1 MTTTAR
7 PSHADPAGGPA
18 TGNPAAAGRPPALP
32 AGAAALVEQVR
43 GTGPT
48 FTATSPLTGER
59 TVDVTSS
66 TPADVDSA
74 FADARAAQRP
84 WAGLPVARRAAVLLR
99 LHDLVLDRQAEGLDL
114 VQLEAG
120 KARRH
125 AVEEI
130 LDVAI
135 NARHYA
141 RAAARL
147 LRPRRRAG
155 ALPVLTR
162 TRELRFPVGVV
173 GVVSPWNYPLSLAAS
188 EVLPALAAGNAAVH
202 RPDPATMLSALWLR
216 ALAVEAGLPPALWQI
231 VAGEGSDVG
240 PLVTGRAD
248 LVCFTGSTRVGRE
261 VAAQAARRLVPSSL
275 ELGGKNPLLV
285 LDDADLDR
293 AVEGAIRACF
303 ASAGQLCVSAERVY
317 VADRLHD
324 EFLRRFVART
334 GTLRLGV
341 GGDFDAD
348 LGSLAS
354 ARQLDTVT
362 AHVTD
367 AVARGATLHTGG
379 RHRPDIGPY
388 VFEPAVLTGVV
399 PGMRMHAE
407 ETFGPVV
414 AVHRFDT
421 DDEAVA
427 LANDTA
433 YGLNASVFSGS
444 GARGEAVAARIDAG
458 AVNVNDG
465 YSAVWGSVDA
475 PMGGWKDSGLGGRH
489 GADGLLRFTRVKT
502 VARQRGLDLA
512 PAYHGP
518 GAHTAAWTR
527 RMTAAL
533 RLLRRTG
540 R

>member
-1 MTTTAR
+1 MTAAALTPQTA
-7 PSHADPAGGPA
+7 PP
-18 TGNPAAAGRPPALP
+18 GNPAVGGAPPALP
-32 AGAAALVEQVR
+32 AGVDALVDQVR

-48 FTATSPLTGER
+48 FTATSPLTGAA
-59 TVDVTSS
+59 TVVVPSS
-66 TPADVDSA
+66 GPADVDAA
-74 FADARAAQRP
+74 FADAAGAQRA
-84 WAGLPVARRAAVLLR
+84 WAALPVTRRAAVLLR
-99 LHDLVLDRQAEGLDL
+99 LHDLVLDRQADGLDL

-135 NARHYA
+135 TARYYA
-141 RAAARL
+141 RATARL
-147 LRPRRRAG
+147 LRPRRRGG
-155 ALPVLTR
+155 ALPLLTR

-173 GVVSPWNYPLSLAAS
+173 GVVSPWNYPLSLATA
-188 EVLPALAAGNAAVH
+188 EVLPALMAGNAVVH
-202 RPDPATMLSALWLR
+202 RPDPATMLTALWVR
-216 ALAVEAGLPPALWQI
+216 ALAVEAGLPAALWQV
-231 VAGEGSDVG
+231 VAGEGADVG
-240 PLVTGRAD
+240 PLVTERAD

-261 VAAQAARRLVPSSL
+261 VAAQAARRLVPASL

-293 AVEGAIRACF
+293 AVEGTIRACF
-303 ASAGQLCVSAERVY
+303 ASAGQLCVSIERVY

-334 GTLRLGV
+334 ATLRLGI

-362 AHVTD
+362 AHVAD
-367 AVARGATLHTGG
+367 AVEHGATVHTGG
-379 RHRPDIGPY
+379 RHRPDVGPY
-388 VFEPAVLTGVV
+388 VFEPTVLTGVT
-399 PGMRMHAE
+399 PGMRMYAE

-414 AVHRFDT
+414 AVHRFHT

-444 GARGEAVAARIDAG
+444 GARGEAVAARIEAG
-458 AVNVNDG
+458 SVNVDDG
-465 YSAVWGSVDA
+465 YSAVWGSIDA

-512 PAYHGP
+512 PAYHRP
-518 GAHTAAWTR
+518 GAETAAWTR
-527 RMTAAL
+527 RMTTAL
-533 RLLRRTG
+533 RLLRRVG

>member
-1 MTTTAR
+1 MTTTAL
-7 PSHADPAGGPA
+7 PPHADPAGGPV
-18 TGNPAAAGRPPALP
+18 TGNPTAAGRPPTLP
-32 AGAAALVEQVR
+32 TGAAALVGQVR
-43 GTGPT
+43 GTGPA
-48 FTATSPLTGER
+48 FTATSPLTGAR
-59 TVDVTSS
+59 TVDVPSS
-66 TPADVDSA
+66 TPADVDGA
-74 FADARAAQRP
+74 FADARAAQRS

-125 AVEEI
+125 AVEEV

-135 NARHYA
+135 NARYHA

-188 EVLPALAAGNAAVH
+188 EVLPALAAGNAVVH

-216 ALAVEAGLPPALWQI
+216 ALAVEAGLPPALWQV
-231 VAGEGSDVG
+231 VAGDGADVG

-341 GGDFDAD
+341 GGDFEAD

-362 AHVTD
+362 AHVAD
-367 AVARGATLHTGG
+367 AVERGATLHTGG

-388 VFEPAVLTGVV
+388 VFEPAVLTGVA

-433 YGLNASVFSGS
+433 YGLNASVFSRS

-512 PAYHGP
+512 PAYHRP
-518 GAHTAAWTR
+518 GAQSAAWTR

-540 R
+540 L

>member
-1 MTTTAR
+1 MTVTAT
-7 PSHADPAGGPA
+7 PVE
-18 TGNPAAAGRPPALP
+18 GNPAVAGTPPALP
-32 AGAAALVEQVR
+32 ATATALVGQVR
-43 GTGPT
+43 GTGPA

-59 TVDVTSS
+59 TVDVPSS
-66 TPADVDSA
+66 TAADLDAA
-74 FADARAAQRP
+74 FADARTAQRA
-84 WAGLPVARRAAVLLR
+84 WATLPASRRTRFLLR

-114 VQLEAG
+114 IQLEAG

-135 NARHYA
+135 NARYHA
-141 RAAARL
+141 RRTAKL

-162 TRELRFPVGVV
+162 AHELRFPVGVV
-173 GVVSPWNYPLSLAAS
+173 GVISPWNYPLSLAVA
-188 EVLPALAAGNAAVH
+188 EVLPALAAGNAVVH
-202 RPDPATMLSALWLR
+202 RPDPATMLTALWVR
-216 ALAVEAGLPPALWQI
+216 DLAVTAGLPAALWQV
-231 VAGEGSDVG
+231 VAGEGADVG
-240 PLVTGRAD
+240 PLVTDRAD

-261 VAAQAARRLVPSSL
+261 VAARAAHRLVPTSL

-303 ASAGQLCVSAERVY
+303 ASAGQLCVSIERVY
-317 VADRLHD
+317 VADKLHD

-334 GTLRLGV
+334 GALRLGV

-388 VFEPAVLTGVV
+388 VFEPTVLTGVT
-399 PGMRMHAE
+399 PQMRMFAE

-414 AVHRFDT
+414 AVYRFGT

-444 GARGEAVAARIDAG
+444 GRRGEAVAARIDAG
-458 AVNVNDG
+458 GVNVDDG

-502 VARQRGLDLA
+502 VARQRGPALA
-512 PAYHGP
+512 PAYHRP
-518 GAHTAAWTR
+518 AAETAAWTR

>member
-1 MTTTAR
+1 MTTTALT
-7 PSHADPAGGPA
+7 PHADPAGPA
-18 TGNPAAAGRPPALP
+18 TGNPAAPGRPPALP
-32 AGAAALVEQVR
+32 DGAGALVGQVR
-43 GTGPT
+43 GTGPA
-48 FTATSPLTGER
+48 FSATSPLNGAR
-59 TVDVTSS
+59 TVDVASS
-66 TPADVDSA
+66 TPADVDGA

-99 LHDLVLDRQAEGLDL
+99 LHDLVLDRQTEGLDL
-114 VQLEAG
+114 IQSEAG

-125 AVEEI
+125 AVEEV

-135 NARHYA
+135 NARYYA
-141 RAAARL
+141 RAATRL

-188 EVLPALAAGNAAVH
+188 EVLPALAAGNAVVH
-202 RPDPATMLSALWLR
+202 RPDPASMLSALWLR

-231 VAGEGSDVG
+231 VAGEGADVG
-240 PLVTGRAD
+240 PLVTERAD

-261 VAAQAARRLVPSSL
+261 VAAQAAHRLVPSSL

-317 VADRLHD
+317 VADPLHD
-324 EFLRRFVART
+324 EFLRRFVMRT
-334 GTLRLGV
+334 ATLRLGV
-341 GGDFDAD
+341 GGDFEAD

-354 ARQLDTVT
+354 ARQLDTVA
-362 AHVTD
+362 AHVAD
-367 AVARGATLHTGG
+367 AVERGATLHTGG

-388 VFEPAVLTGVV
+388 VFEPAVLTGVA
-399 PGMRMHAE
+399 PDMRMYAE

-414 AVHRFDT
+414 AVYRFRT

-512 PAYHGP
+512 PAYHRP
-518 GAHTAAWTR
+518 GAHSAAWTR

-540 R
+540 L

>member
-1 MTTTAR
+1 MTTTAL
-7 PSHADPAGGPA
+7 PPHADPAGGPV
-18 TGNPAAAGRPPALP
+18 TGNPTAAGRPPTLP

-43 GTGPT
+43 GTGPA
-48 FTATSPLTGER
+48 FTATSPLTGAR
-59 TVDVTSS
+59 TVDVPSS
-66 TPADVDSA
+66 TPADVDGA
-74 FADARAAQRP
+74 FADARAAQRS

-125 AVEEI
+125 AVEEV

-135 NARHYA
+135 NARYHA

-188 EVLPALAAGNAAVH
+188 EVLPALAAGNAVVH

-216 ALAVEAGLPPALWQI
+216 SLAVEAGLPPALWQV
-231 VAGEGSDVG
+231 VAGDGADVG

-341 GGDFDAD
+341 GGDFEAD

-362 AHVTD
+362 AHVAD
-367 AVARGATLHTGG
+367 AVERGATLHTGG

-388 VFEPAVLTGVV
+388 VFEPAVLTGVT

-433 YGLNASVFSGS
+433 YGLNASVFSRS

-512 PAYHGP
+512 PAYHRP
-518 GAHTAAWTR
+518 GAQSAAWTR

-540 R
+540 L

>member
-1 MTTTAR
+1 MTTTAHT
-7 PSHADPAGGPA
+7 PHADPAGPA
-18 TGNPAAAGRPPALP
+18 TGNPAAPGRPPALP
-32 AGAAALVEQVR
+32 TGAGALVGQVR
-43 GTGPT
+43 GTGPA
-48 FTATSPLTGER
+48 FSATSPLTGAR
-59 TVDVTSS
+59 TVDVASS
-66 TPADVDSA
+66 TPADVDGA

-99 LHDLVLDRQAEGLDL
+99 LHDLVLDRQTEGLDL
-114 VQLEAG
+114 VQSEAG

-125 AVEEI
+125 AVEEV

-135 NARHYA
+135 NARYYA

-147 LRPRRRAG
+147 LRPHRRAG

-188 EVLPALAAGNAAVH
+188 EVLPALAAGNAVVH
-202 RPDPATMLSALWLR
+202 RPDPASMLSALWLR

-231 VAGEGSDVG
+231 VAGEGADVG
-240 PLVTGRAD
+240 PLVTERAD

-317 VADRLHD
+317 VADPLHD

-334 GTLRLGV
+334 ATLRLGV
-341 GGDFDAD
+341 GGDFEAD

-362 AHVTD
+362 AHVAD
-367 AVARGATLHTGG
+367 AVERGATLHTGG

-388 VFEPAVLTGVV
+388 VFEPAVLTGVA
-399 PGMRMHAE
+399 PGMRMYAE

-414 AVHRFDT
+414 AVYRFHT

-512 PAYHGP
+512 PAYHRP
-518 GAHTAAWTR
+518 GAHSAAWTR

-540 R
+540 L

>member
-1 MTTTAR
+1 MTATAL
-7 PSHADPAGGPA
+7 PEQAGVA
-18 TGNPAAAGRPPALP
+18 GNPAVGGRPPALP
-32 AGAAALVEQVR
+32 GFAADLAAQVR
-43 GTGPT
+43 GTGPA
-48 FTATSPLTGER
+48 FGPHSPLTGER
-59 TVDVTSS
+59 TVDVPSS
-66 TPADVDSA
+66 TAADVAAA
-74 FADARAAQRP
+74 FADATVAQRA
-84 WAGLPVARRAAVLLR
+84 WAQTPVRRRAAILLR
-99 LHDLVLDRQAEGLDL
+99 LHDLILGRQGEGLDL
-114 VQLEAG
+114 IQLEAG

-125 AVEEI
+125 AVEEV
-130 LDVAI
+130 LDAAI
-135 NARHYA
+135 NARYYA
-141 RAAARL
+141 RSAARL

-162 TRELRFPVGVV
+162 ARELRFPVGVV
-173 GVVSPWNYPLSLAAS
+173 GVISPWNYPLSLAGS
-188 EVLPALAAGNAAVH
+188 EVLPALMAGNAVVH
-202 RPDPATMLSALWLR
+202 RPDPATTLTALWVR
-216 ALAVEAGLPPALWQI
+216 ALAVEAGLPAALWQV
-231 VAGEGSDVG
+231 VAGEGATVG
-240 PLVTGRAD
+240 PLITERAD
-248 LVCFTGSTRVGRE
+248 QVCFTGSTRVGRE
-261 VAAQAARRLVPSSL
+261 VAAAAAHRLVPASL

-303 ASAGQLCVSAERVY
+303 ASAGQLCVSVERIY

-334 GTLRLGV
+334 AALRLGV

-354 ARQLDTVT
+354 ARQLDTVA

-367 AVARGATLHTGG
+367 AVERGATLHTGG

-388 VFEPAVLTGVV
+388 VVEPAVLTGVA
-399 PGMRMHAE
+399 PGMRVYAE

-414 AVHRFDT
+414 AVYRFGT

-433 YGLNASVFSGS
+433 YGLNAAVFSGS
-444 GARGEAVAARIDAG
+444 GRRGEAVAARIEAG
-458 AVNVNDG
+458 SVNVNDG
-465 YSAVWGSVDA
+465 YSAVWGSIDA

-489 GADGLLRFTRVKT
+489 GADGLLRFTRAKT

-512 PAYHGP
+512 PAYHRP
-518 GAHTAAWTR
+518 GAESAAFTR

-540 R
+540 L

>member
-1 MTTTAR
+1 MTAAAFASQAAA
-7 PSHADPAGGPA
+7 PSNPA
-18 TGNPAAAGRPPALP
+18 TGGVPPVVPDRAGE
-32 AGAAALVEQVR
+32 LVGQVR
-43 GTGPT
+43 GSGPA
-48 FTATSPLTGER
+48 FTAFSPLTGAP
-59 TVDVTSS
+59 TVDVPSS
-66 TPADVDSA
+66 GPADVAGA
-74 FADARAAQRP
+74 FADAADAQRA
-84 WAGLPVARRAAVLLR
+84 WAALPVARRAAALLR

-114 VQLEAG
+114 IQLESG

-125 AVEEI
+125 AVEEV

-135 NARHYA
+135 TARYYA
-141 RAAARL
+141 RATGRL

-162 TRELRFPVGVV
+162 TVELRSPVGVV
-173 GVVSPWNYPLSLAAS
+173 GVVSPWNYPLSLAGA
-188 EVLPALAAGNAAVH
+188 EVLPALMAGNAVVH

-216 ALAVEAGLPPALWQI
+216 DLAVTAGLPAALWQV
-231 VAGEGSDVG
+231 VAGEGADVG

-261 VAAQAARRLVPSSL
+261 VAAQAARRLVPASL

-303 ASAGQLCVSAERVY
+303 ASAGQLCVSVERVY

-324 EFLRRFVART
+324 EFLRRFVSRT
-334 GTLRLGV
+334 ATLRLGV

-362 AHVTD
+362 AHVAD
-367 AVARGATLHTGG
+367 AVAKGATLHTGG

-388 VFEPAVLTGVV
+388 VFEPAVLTGVT
-399 PGMRMHAE
+399 PGMTMYAD

-414 AVHRFDT
+414 AVYRFDT

-458 AVNVNDG
+458 SVNVNDG
-465 YSAVWGSVDA
+465 YSAVWGSIDA

-512 PAYHGP
+512 PAYHRP
-518 GAHTAAWTR
+518 GAETAAWTR
-527 RMTAAL
+527 RMTTAL

>member
-1 MTTTAR
+1 RSARRRTRVATTG
-7 PSHADPAGGPA
+7 PSSVVA
-18 TGNPAAAGRPPALP
+18 
-32 AGAAALVEQVR
+32 QVR

-59 TVDVTSS
+59 TVDVPSS
-66 TPADVDSA
+66 TPADVDDA
-74 FADARAAQRP
+74 FAAARTAQRS
-84 WAGLPVARRAAVLLR
+84 WAALRVSRRAAVLLR

-114 VQLEAG
+114 IQLEAG

-125 AVEEI
+125 AVEEV
-130 LDVAI
+130 LDTAI
-135 NARHYA
+135 NARYYA
-141 RAAARL
+141 RAAAKL
-147 LRPRRRAG
+147 LRPRRRTG

-162 TRELRFPVGVV
+162 TVELRFPVGVV

-188 EVLPALAAGNAAVH
+188 EVLPALMAGNAVVH
-202 RPDPATMLSALWLR
+202 RPDPATMLSALWVR
-216 ALAVEAGLPPALWQI
+216 ALAVEAGLPPELWQI
-231 VAGEGSDVG
+231 VAGEGTVVG
-240 PLVTGRAD
+240 PLVVDGAD
-248 LVCFTGSTRVGRE
+248 QVCFTGSTRVGRE
-261 VAAQAARRLVPSSL
+261 VAAQAARRLVPASL

-303 ASAGQLCVSAERVY
+303 ASAGQLCISIERVY

-334 GTLRLGV
+334 ATLRLGV
-341 GGDFDAD
+341 TGDFGAD

-362 AHVTD
+362 AHVAD
-367 AVARGATLHTGG
+367 AVARGAVVHTGG
-379 RHRPDIGPY
+379 RPRPDIGPY
-388 VFEPAVLTGVV
+388 VFEPTVLTGVA
-399 PGMRMHAE
+399 PGMRMYAE
-407 ETFGPVV
+407 ETFGPVI
-414 AVHRFDT
+414 AVYRFDT

-444 GARGEAVAARIDAG
+444 GARGEAVAARIEAG
-458 AVNVNDG
+458 SVNVNDG
-465 YSAVWGSVDA
+465 YSAVWGSIDA

-489 GADGLLRFTRVKT
+489 GAEGLHRFTRVKT
-502 VARQRGLDLA
+502 VARQRGLGLA
-512 PAYHGP
+512 PAYHRP
-518 GAHTAAWTR
+518 GDRTAAWTR

-540 R
+540 L

>member
-1 MTTTAR
+1 MSASAVPAVTA
-7 PSHADPAGGPA
+7 
-18 TGNPAAAGRPPALP
+18 PAAAGNPAVGGAPPEVP
-32 AGAAALVEQVR
+32 AGVADLVSQVR
-43 GTGPT
+43 GSGAP
-48 FTATSPLTGER
+48 FTARSPLTGAV
-59 TVDVTSS
+59 TVVVPSS
-66 TPADVDSA
+66 GPADVAAA
-74 FADARAAQRP
+74 FADAAEAQRA
-84 WAGLPVARRAAVLLR
+84 WAALPVARRAAVLLR
-99 LHDLVLDRQAEGLDL
+99 WHDLVLDRQDEGLDL
-114 VQLEAG
+114 VQLESG

-125 AVEEI
+125 AVEEV

-141 RAAARL
+141 RTAARL

-162 TRELRFPVGVV
+162 TRELRFPLGVV
-173 GVVSPWNYPLSLAAS
+173 GVISPWNYPLSLAVA
-188 EVLPALAAGNAAVH
+188 EVLPALMAGNAVVH
-202 RPDPATMLSALWLR
+202 RPDPATMLTALWAR
-216 ALAVEAGLPPALWQI
+216 DLAVRAGLPPALWQV
-231 VAGEGSDVG
+231 VAGEGADVG
-240 PLVTGRAD
+240 PLVVERAD
-248 LVCFTGSTRVGRE
+248 MVCFTGSTRVGRE
-261 VAAQAARRLVPSSL
+261 VAAQAARRLVPTSL
-275 ELGGKNPLLV
+275 ELGGKNPLVV

-293 AVEGAIRACF
+293 AVEVAIRACF
-303 ASAGQLCVSAERVY
+303 ASAGQLCVSIERVY

-334 GTLRLGV
+334 AALRLGI

-362 AHVTD
+362 AHVAD

-388 VFEPAVLTGVV
+388 VFEPAVLTNVT
-399 PGMRMHAE
+399 PAMRMYAE

-414 AVHRFDT
+414 AVYRFGT

-433 YGLNASVFSGS
+433 YGLNASVVSGS
-444 GARGEAVAARIDAG
+444 GARGEAVAARIEAG
-458 AVNVNDG
+458 GVNVNDG
-465 YSAVWGSVDA
+465 YSAVWGSIDA

-512 PAYHGP
+512 PAYHRP
-518 GAHTAAWTR
+518 GAESAAWTR
-527 RMTAAL
+527 RMSAAL

>member
-1 MTTTAR
+1 MTASTA
-7 PSHADPAGGPA
+7 SAGTEVP
-18 TGNPAAAGRPPALP
+18 GNPAARGRPPALP
-32 AGAAALVEQVR
+32 ARAADLVTQVR
-43 GTGPT
+43 GTGAP
-48 FTATSPLTGER
+48 FTARSPLTGAP
-59 TVDVTSS
+59 TVDVPSS
-66 TPADVDSA
+66 GPDDVNAA
-74 FADARAAQRP
+74 FADATQAQRS
-84 WAGLPVARRAAVLLR
+84 WSALPVARRAAVLLR

-114 VQLEAG
+114 IQLESG

-125 AVEEI
+125 AVEEV

-135 NARHYA
+135 NARYYA
-141 RAAARL
+141 RAAAKL

-162 TRELRFPVGVV
+162 TRELRSPVGVV
-173 GVVSPWNYPLSLAAS
+173 GVVSPWNYPLSLAAA
-188 EVLPALAAGNAAVH
+188 EVLPAMVAGNAVVH
-202 RPDPATMLSALWLR
+202 RPDPATMLTALWVR
-216 ALAVEAGLPPALWQI
+216 DLAVAAGLPPALWQV
-231 VAGEGSDVG
+231 VAGEGADAG
-240 PLVTGRAD
+240 PLVVARAD
-248 LVCFTGSTRVGRE
+248 MVCFTGSTRVGRE
-261 VAAQAARRLVPSSL
+261 VAAQAARRLIPASL

-293 AVEGAIRACF
+293 AVEVAIRACF
-303 ASAGQLCVSAERVY
+303 ASAGQLCVSVERIY
-317 VADRLHD
+317 VANRLHD

-334 GTLRLGV
+334 ATLRLGI

-362 AHVTD
+362 AHVGD

-388 VFEPAVLTGVV
+388 VFEPTVLTGAT
-399 PGMRMHAE
+399 PGMRMYAE

-414 AVHRFDT
+414 AVYRFTT

-427 LANDTA
+427 LANDTP
-433 YGLNASVFSGS
+433 YGLNASVLSGS
-444 GARGEAVAARIDAG
+444 GARGETVAARIDAG
-458 AVNVNDG
+458 AVNVDDG

-489 GADGLLRFTRVKT
+489 GAEGLLRFTRVKT

-512 PAYHGP
+512 PAYHRP
-518 GAHTAAWTR
+518 GEQTAAWAR
-527 RMTAAL
+527 RMTLAL
-533 RLLRRTG
+533 RLLRHTG

>member
-1 MTTTAR
+1 MSAPALT
-7 PSHADPAGGPA
+7 PHAAPVDPV
-18 TGNPAAAGRPPALP
+18 GNPVAEGQPPALP
-32 AGAAALVEQVR
+32 AGAAGLVAQVR
-43 GTGPT
+43 GTGPA
-48 FTATSPLTGER
+48 FTATSPLTGTP
-59 TVDVTSS
+59 TVDVPSS
-66 TPADVDSA
+66 TPADVDRT

-84 WAGLPVARRAAVLLR
+84 WAGLPVSRRAAVLLR

-114 VQLEAG
+114 IQLEAG

-125 AVEEI
+125 AVEEV

-135 NARHYA
+135 NARYYA
-141 RAAARL
+141 RTAARL

-162 TRELRFPVGVV
+162 VHELRFPVGVV
-173 GVVSPWNYPLSLAAS
+173 GVVSPWNYPLSLAAA
-188 EVLPALAAGNAAVH
+188 EVLPALMAGNAVVH
-202 RPDPATMLSALWLR
+202 RPDPATMLSALWVR
-216 ALAVEAGLPPALWQI
+216 ALAVEAGLPPALWQV
-231 VAGEGSDVG
+231 VAGEGADVG
-240 PLVTGRAD
+240 PLVTQRAD

-261 VAAQAARRLVPSSL
+261 VAAQAARRLVPASL

-285 LDDADLDR
+285 LDDADVDR

-303 ASAGQLCVSAERVY
+303 ASAGQLCVSVERVY

-334 GTLRLGV
+334 ATLRLGV
-341 GGDFDAD
+341 GGDFGAD

-362 AHVTD
+362 AHVAD
-367 AVARGATLHTGG
+367 AVGRGATLHTGG

-388 VFEPAVLTGVV
+388 VVEPAVLTGVV
-399 PGMRMHAE
+399 PGMRMYAE

-414 AVHRFDT
+414 AVYRFGT
-421 DDEAVA
+421 DNEAVT

-458 AVNVNDG
+458 GVNVNDG
-465 YSAVWGSVDA
+465 YGAVWGSIDA

-502 VARQRGLDLA
+502 VARQRGQDLA
-512 PAYHGP
+512 PAYHRP
-518 GAHTAAWTR
+518 GAQSAAWTR